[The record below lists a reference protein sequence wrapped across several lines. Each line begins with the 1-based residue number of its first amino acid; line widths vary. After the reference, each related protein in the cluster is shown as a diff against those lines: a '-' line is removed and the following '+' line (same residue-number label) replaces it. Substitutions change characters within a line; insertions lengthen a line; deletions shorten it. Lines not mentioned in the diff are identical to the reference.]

1 MKVLELSDEDF
12 KEVSS
17 KFSKKAIMNILK
29 TNRALENL
37 SKEIEDI
44 LKKSNENL
52 ELRNTIKVK
61 IFTG

>member
-1 MKVLELSDEDF
+1 
-12 KEVSS
+12 
-17 KFSKKAIMNILK
+17 MNILK

-52 ELRNTIKVK
+52 ELRNTISKVK

>member
-1 MKVLELSDEDF
+1 
-12 KEVSS
+12 
-17 KFSKKAIMNILK
+17 MNILK

-44 LKKSNENL
+44 KKKSNENL
-52 ELRNTIKVK
+52 ELRNTISKVK